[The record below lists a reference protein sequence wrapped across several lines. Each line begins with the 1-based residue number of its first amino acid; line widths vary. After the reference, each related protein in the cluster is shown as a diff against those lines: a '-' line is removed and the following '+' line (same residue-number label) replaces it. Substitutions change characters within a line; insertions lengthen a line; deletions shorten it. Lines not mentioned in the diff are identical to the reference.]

1 MKFNFKIQQ
10 YQTDAVDAVV
20 KVFQGQGYHDRISY
34 IRDVGKRQANQQM
47 RLNIEMDQ
55 QYSWDT
61 GEDRQ
66 LNIYDLDDDD
76 TGYKNEVVELTDD
89 QLLMN
94 IQKIQS
100 QNNIKQSPNLVKDL
114 GRCSLDIEME
124 TGTGKTYVYIK
135 TMFELNKKYGWS
147 KFIVVVPSIAI
158 REGVKKNFEITAD
171 HFMEY
176 YGKKA
181 RFFIYNSSNL
191 NQLDNF
197 SSSSGINVMI
207 INTQAFASSLKEDGR
222 SKEARIIYSKRDEF
236 GSRRPIDV
244 IKANRPIIILDEP
257 QKMGGAVTQKALKNF
272 NPLFTLNYSAT
283 HAVKHNTVY
292 VLDALDAFNKRLVK
306 KIEVKGFE
314 VKNFRGTDSYMFLE
328 QIVLSSKKP
337 PMARIE
343 LEIGYN
349 KSINRETRVLGVDDN
364 LYYVSQGM
372 EQYKGYTISDID
384 PFRGTV
390 TFTNGEVIKTGE
402 VSGDVSESDMR
413 RIQIRETILSHFEK
427 EEKLFNMGIKSLSLF
442 FIDEVSKYRQYDTD
456 GNEILGEYGRIFEEE
471 YLNVLNDY
479 ITVFDTPYQKYLKSM
494 CSDVSTVHKGY
505 FSIDKKT
512 GRSIDSQLKR
522 GSEFSD
528 DISAYDLIL
537 KNKER
542 LLSFDEPTRFIF
554 SHSALREGWDNPN
567 VFQICTLKHSDS
579 QTAKRQEVGRGLR
592 LCVNQHGTRM
602 DAESCGD
609 SVHDINMLTV
619 IASESYKGFVADL
632 QSDIKTVLYDRPT
645 TATSEYFKGKYVK
658 VDGTPT
664 LIDGNTADAIE
675 FYLISNGYVDMK
687 RKVTDKY
694 RTDVKMGTVAPLP
707 EEIQSMAE
715 GIHTLIQSVYDD
727 SVLNDMFSDGHE
739 TKVKENP
746 LNENFAK
753 AEFQALWKQ
762 INHKYAYTVEFDS
775 DELIRKSI
783 AHINEKLF
791 VSELQYTT
799 TVGRQKS
806 QMNEYE
812 ISRGDSFVRES
823 SGTYTLT
830 HAHTSQIK
838 YDLIGKVAEGTVLT
852 RKTAAAIL
860 KGLRPDKLYMF
871 KNNPEEFISK
881 VIKLIKEQ
889 KATMI
894 VEHISYNQIEGGY
907 DSAIFTAEKSAQSF
921 DKAFRA
927 NKAIQDYVFT
937 DGSAEM
943 SIERRFVEDLDAAQ
957 EVCVYAKLPKGFHI
971 PTPVGN
977 YSPDWAIAFYEG
989 TVKHIFF
996 VAETKGTMESLNL
1009 RPIEQA
1015 KISCA
1020 KKLFNEMSTSN
1031 VKYHDVDSYQNLLNV
1046 MKLL

>member
-20 KVFQGQGYHDRISY
+20 KVFNGQGFHDKINY
-34 IRDVGKRQANQQM
+34 IRDLGNTEQNLSSQVSFDEN
-47 RLNIEMDQ
+47 EMV
-55 QYSWDT
+55 
-61 GEDRQ
+61 
-66 LNIYDLDDDD
+66 DD
-76 TGYKNEVVELTDD
+76 TGYKNELVELSDE
-89 QLLMN
+89 QLLQN
-94 IQKIQS
+94 IQNLQS
-100 QNNIKQSPNLVKDL
+100 QNNIKLSPSLVKDL

-158 REGVKKNFEITAD
+158 REGVKKSFEITAD
-171 HFMEY
+171 HFMEH

-283 HAVKHNTVY
+283 HAKHHNLVY
-292 VLDALDAFNKRLVK
+292 VLDALDAFNKKLVK

-314 VKNFRGTDSYMFLE
+314 VKNFRGTDSYLYLE
-328 QIVLSSKKP
+328 QIVLSAKKP
-337 PMARIE
+337 PMAKIE
-343 LEIGYN
+343 LEIGYK
-349 KSINRETRVLGVDDN
+349 KSINREPRTLGVGED
-364 LYYVSQGM
+364 LYYVSQEM
-372 EQYKGYTISDID
+372 EQYKGYTISEID
-384 PFRGTV
+384 PLCGTV
-390 TFTNGEVIKTGE
+390 TFTNGEVIKAGD
-402 VSGDVSESDMR
+402 VVGDVSEKDMR

-427 EEKLFNMGIKSLSLF
+427 EEKLFNMGIKCLSLF
-442 FIDEVSKYRQYDTD
+442 FIDEVAKYRQYDENGD
-456 GNEILGEYGRIFEEE
+456 EVLGEYGVMFEEE
-471 YLNVLNDY
+471 YLNALNEY
-479 ITVFDTPYQKYLKSM
+479 TTLLDTPYQKYLKST
-494 CSDVSTVHKGY
+494 CSDVSAVHKGY

-512 GRSIDSQLKR
+512 GHSIDSKLKR

-579 QTAKRQEVGRGLR
+579 NTAKRQEVGRGLR
-592 LCVNQHGTRM
+592 LCVNQSGNRM
-602 DAESCGD
+602 DVESCGA
-609 SVHDINMLTV
+609 SVHDINTLTV
-619 IASESYKGFVADL
+619 IASESYKTFVTDL

-645 TATSEYFKGKYVK
+645 VATKEYFKGKYVK
-658 VDGTPT
+658 VDGVPT
-664 LIDGNTADAIE
+664 LIDDSTANKIYK
-675 FYLISNGYVDMK
+675 YLIRNDYIDDDD
-687 RKVTDKY
+687 KVTDSY
-694 RTDVKMGTVAPLP
+694 RQDIKSGTVAEFSNELKP
-707 EEIQSMAE
+707 MAD
-715 GIHTLIQSVYDD
+715 GIHTLIQAVYDD
-727 SVLNDMFSDGHE
+727 SVLKDMFTDGHE
-739 TKVKENP
+739 TKVKDNP

-753 AEFQALWKQ
+753 KEFQALWKQ

-775 DELIRKSI
+775 EELIEKAI
-783 AHINEKLF
+783 AHIDEKLF

-799 TVGRQKS
+799 TIGRQKDE
-806 QMNEYE
+806 MNEYE
-812 ISRGDSFVRES
+812 VERGASFAGEKTR
-823 SGTYTLT
+823 TQTLK
-830 HAHTSQIK
+830 HAETSQIK
-838 YDLIGKVAEGTVLT
+838 YDLIGKVAEGTTLT
-852 RKTAAAIL
+852 RKTVSAIL
-860 KGLRPDKLYMF
+860 QGIRMDKIYMF

-881 VIKLIKEQ
+881 VIRLINEQ

-894 VEHISYNQIEGGY
+894 VEHISYDTIDGEY
-907 DSAIFTAEKSAQSF
+907 DSNIFTAEKNTQSF
-921 DKAFRA
+921 DKAFLA
-927 NKAIQDYVFT
+927 KKAIQDYVFT
-937 DGSAEM
+937 DGSAEK
-943 SIERRFVEDLDAAQ
+943 SIERRFAEDLDAAE
-957 EVCVYAKLPKGFHI
+957 EVCVYAKLPRTFQI

-996 VAETKGTMESLNL
+996 IAETKGTMESLEL

-1020 KKLFNEMSTSN
+1020 KKLFNEMSNSK
-1031 VKYHDVDSYQNLLNV
+1031 VVYHDVDSYQSLLNIIEF
-1046 MKLL
+1046 K

>member
-20 KVFQGQGYHDRISY
+20 KVFDGQGYHTGLGYTRDLGTNKTLYFEPYQLSMKVAEEQIDF
-34 IRDVGKRQANQQM
+34 IRD
-47 RLNIEMDQ
+47 MDPQ
-55 QYSWDT
+55 
-61 GEDRQ
+61 
-66 LNIYDLDDDD
+66 DDM
-76 TGYKNEVVELTDD
+76 GYKNEQIVLSDE
-89 QLLMN
+89 QLLKN
-94 IQKIQS
+94 IQSLQNA
-100 QNNIKQSPNLVKDL
+100 NNIKQSSSLVKDY

-135 TMFELNKKYGWS
+135 TMFELNKRYGWS

-158 REGVKKNFEITAD
+158 REGVKKTFEITAD

-181 RFFIYNSSNL
+181 RFFVYNSSNL

-197 SSSSGINVMI
+197 SAGSGINVMI
-207 INTQAFASSLKEDGR
+207 INTQAFARSFNEVKEGKKKT
-222 SKEARIIYSKRDEF
+222 KEQLIIYDKRDEF

-244 IKANRPIIILDEP
+244 ISANRPIIILDEP
-257 QKMGGAVTQKALKNF
+257 QKMGGEVTQKAIRNF
-272 NPLFTLNYSAT
+272 NPLFALNYSAT
-283 HAVKHNTVY
+283 HAKQHNLIY

-314 VKNFRGTDSYMFLE
+314 VKNFRGTDGYLYLE
-328 QIVLSSKKP
+328 EIVLSKNKP

-343 LEIGYN
+343 LEIGFSSTSR
-349 KSINRETRVLGVDDN
+349 KTRLLGVNDN
-364 LYYVSQGM
+364 LYFESHQM
-372 EQYKGYTISDID
+372 EQYKGYTISEID
-384 PFRGTV
+384 PILSTV

-402 VSGDVSESDMR
+402 VVGDVSESDMR

-427 EEKLFNMGIKSLSLF
+427 EEKLFNMGIKTLSLF
-442 FIDEVSKYRQYDTD
+442 FIDEVAKYRQYDEN
-456 GNEILGEYGRIFEEE
+456 GNEVLGEYGKMFEEE
-471 YLNVLNDY
+471 YLSVLNDN
-479 ITVFDTPYQKYLKSM
+479 ITMFDTPYQNYLKST
-494 CSDVSTVHKGY
+494 CSDVSAVHKGY

-512 GRSIDSQLKR
+512 GRSVDSQLKR

-542 LLSFDEPTRFIF
+542 LLSFEEPTRFIF

-592 LCVNQHGTRM
+592 LCVNQFGNRM
-602 DAESCGD
+602 DVESCGD

-619 IASESYKGFVADL
+619 IASESYKNFVADL

-645 TATSEYFKGKYVK
+645 VATSEYFKGKYVK
-658 VDGTPT
+658 VNDVPT
-664 LIDGNTADAIE
+664 LIDDNIANAIE
-675 FYLISNGYVDMK
+675 FYLIQNGYVDMK

-694 RTDVKMGTVAPLP
+694 RDDVAMNTVAELP
-707 EEIQSMAE
+707 EELKPMSE
-715 GIHTLIQSVYDD
+715 GIHMLIQAVYDE
-727 SVLNDMFSDGHE
+727 SVLNDMFTDGHE

-753 AEFQALWKQ
+753 KEFQALWKE

-775 DELIRKSI
+775 NELIRKSI
-783 AHINEKLF
+783 EHINNKLF
-791 VSELQYTT
+791 VSQLQYTA
-799 TVGRQKS
+799 TVGRQKDEI
-806 QMNEYE
+806 NKYE
-812 ISRGDSFVRES
+812 MERGDSF
-823 SGTYTLT
+823 SGEKTRTQTLR
-830 HAHTSQIK
+830 HAETSQVK
-838 YDLIGKVAEGTVLT
+838 YDLIGKIAEGTVLT
-852 RKTAAAIL
+852 RKTVSAIL
-860 KGLRPDKLYMF
+860 QGLKEDKLYMF
-871 KNNPEEFISK
+871 RNNPEEFISK
-881 VIKLIKEQ
+881 VIRLIREQ

-894 VEHISYNQIEGGY
+894 VEHISYNRIEGEFES
-907 DSAIFTAEKSAQSF
+907 DIFTADKSTQSF

-937 DGSAEM
+937 DGSAEK
-943 SIERRFVEDLDAAQ
+943 SIERRFAEDLDAAE
-957 EVCVYAKLPKGFHI
+957 EVCVYAKLPKGFYI
-971 PTPVGN
+971 PTPMGH

-996 VAETKGTMESLNL
+996 IAETKGTMESLNL

-1020 KKLFNEMSTSN
+1020 KKLFNEMSTSK
-1031 VKYHDVDSYQNLLNV
+1031 VKYHDVDSYQSLLDV
-1046 MKLL
+1046 IRTL

>member
-10 YQTDAVDAVV
+10 YQTDAVVAVV
-20 KVFQGQGYHDRISY
+20 KVFQGQGYHDKISY
-34 IRDVGKRQANQQM
+34 IRDLGRRQEEQQM
-47 RLNIEMDQ
+47 QLDIEP
-55 QYSWDT
+55 
-61 GEDRQ
+61 
-66 LNIYDLDDDD
+66 DDD
-76 TGYKNEVVELTDD
+76 TGYRNEEIELTDE
-89 QLLMN
+89 QLLLN

-100 QNNIKQSPNLVKDL
+100 RNNIKQSRTLVKDL

-135 TMFELNKKYGWS
+135 TMFELNKQYGWS

-158 REGVKKNFEITAD
+158 REGVKKTFEITAD
-171 HFMEY
+171 HFMEH

-191 NQLDNF
+191 NQLDTF

-207 INTQAFASSLKEDGR
+207 INMQAFASSLKENGR
-222 SKEARIIYSKRDEF
+222 SREARIIYSKRDEF

-257 QKMGGAVTQKALKNF
+257 QKMGGAVTRKALGNF

-283 HAVKHNTVY
+283 HVVQHNMVY

-328 QIVLSSKKP
+328 QIVLSPKKP

-343 LEIGYN
+343 LEIGYK
-349 KSINRETRVLGVDDN
+349 KSINRETRILGVGDN
-364 LYYVSQGM
+364 LYYVSQEM

-390 TFTNGEVIKTGE
+390 TFTNGEVMKAGE

-427 EEKLFNMGIKSLSLF
+427 EEKLFNMGIKTLSLF
-442 FIDEVSKYRQYDTD
+442 FIDEVSKYRQYDAD
-456 GNEILGEYGRIFEEE
+456 GNEVLGEYGQMFEQE
-471 YLNVLNDY
+471 YLGVLNEY
-479 ITVFDTPYQKYLKSM
+479 ITIFDTPYQKYLKST
-494 CSDVSTVHKGY
+494 CSDVHAVHKGY

-512 GRSIDSQLKR
+512 GRSIDSD
-522 GSEFSD
+522 SEFSN

-579 QTAKRQEVGRGLR
+579 KTTKRQEVGRGLR
-592 LCVNQHGTRM
+592 LCVNQHGNRM

-609 SVHDINMLTV
+609 RVHDINVLTV
-619 IASESYKGFVADL
+619 IASESYKGFVAAL
-632 QSDIKTVLYDRPT
+632 QSDIKQVLYDRPT
-645 TATSEYFKGKYVK
+645 TVDSEYFTGKYVR
-658 VDGTPT
+658 VNGTPV
-664 LIDGNTADAIE
+664 LIDKAAADVIE

-707 EEIQSMAE
+707 EEIQPMAE

-727 SVLNDMFSDGHE
+727 SVLQSMFMDGHE

-746 LNENFAK
+746 LNDNFAK

-762 INHKYAYTVEFDS
+762 INHRYAYTVEFKS

-783 AHINEKLF
+783 DHINEKLF
-791 VSELQYTT
+791 VSELQYTAT
-799 TVGRQKS
+799 LGRQKAE
-806 QMNEYE
+806 MNEHE
-812 ISRGDSFVRES
+812 VERGTSFTDEKTR
-823 SGTYTLT
+823 TKTLK
-830 HAHTSQIK
+830 HAQTSQIK
-838 YDLIGKVAEGTVLT
+838 YDLIGKIAEGTVLT
-852 RKTAAAIL
+852 RKTVAAIL
-860 KGLRPDKLYMF
+860 KGLRADKLHMF

-881 VIKLIKEQ
+881 VIRLIKEQ

-907 DSAIFTAEKSAQSF
+907 DSTIFTAEKSSQSF
-921 DKAFRA
+921 SKAFRA
-927 NKAIQDYVFT
+927 SKAIQDYVFT
-937 DGSAEM
+937 DGSAEK

-1020 KKLFNEMSTSN
+1020 KKLFNEMSTSK
-1031 VKYHDVDSYQNLLNV
+1031 VRYHDVDSYQNLLNI
-1046 MKLL
+1046 MKSL